1 MIIFNN
7 NKENRWNSVTEFF
20 MVLAFIAFVFGSIMS
35 AFTIAS
41 TPINIVNVAISLFM
55 VYVTLRL
62 LDNNRIAMYVFF
74 AYLLIQVIMSY
85 TMPQTTSQY
94 WIVTFAIYA
103 ISFCLQKDGKTTW
116 SIIHNSPQNM
126 TMEPKDK
133 KVFYVICI
141 ISALSAAIG
150 YIV

>member
-1 MIIFNN
+1 MKIFNS
-7 NKENRWNSVTEFF
+7 NKESHWNPIAEFL
-20 MVLAFIAFVFGSIMS
+20 MLLAFIGFVFGSIMS
-35 AFTIAS
+35 AFTIARA
-41 TPINIVNVAISLFM
+41 PISIVNVAISLFM

-85 TMPQTTSQY
+85 TIPQTATQY
-94 WIVTFAIYA
+94 WIVTFVLYA
-103 ISFCLQKDGKTTW
+103 ISFCLPKDGKTTW
-116 SIIHNSPQNM
+116 VIIHNSPQNV
-126 TMEPKDK
+126 TMDAKDK
-133 KVFYVICI
+133 KLFYVICM